1 MKSNDCPTLA
11 RLLLVTRGVKRLQ
24 THSNVFGHV
33 RREPGSGKDEHSG
46 FGPCKLTRTSL
57 SRDDSKGRAFLSG
70 GRERTRDA
78 KCGGLSRSETPQ
90 AGQRPQSAPGPS
102 PELFLRPEGKRT
114 RPAHAQP
121 RSGRRGPAETPE
133 DGGGAP
139 RQHGPS
145 RPAGSTPVRQ
155 RERAASPH
163 PHAGRAGQALHGV
176 SAPTPNEA
184 GPSHQARAPYMAA
197 QSFKNVSGHR
207 KWKLPFSQGLDSET
221 GTVISAI
228 VYWSKQLQSPTRFKE
243 RSQ

>member
-1 MKSNDCPTLA
+1 MQVDPHLPEQGRFQGKGIS
-11 RLLLVTRGVKRLQ
+11 RRGPGAN
-24 THSNVFGHV
+24 SGCEV
-33 RREPGSGKDEHSG
+33 R
-46 FGPCKLTRTSL
+46 
-57 SRDDSKGRAFLSG
+57 
-70 GRERTRDA
+70 
-78 KCGGLSRSETPQ
+78 GLPRSETPQ

-102 PELFLRPEGKRT
+102 PELFLRPEGRRT

-184 GPSHQARAPYMAA
+184 GPSHQARGAGPEEVGPARGRRLHTPPPPARPSAASGGGSNAAPGPAA
-197 QSFKNVSGHR
+197 ARGGEEPALGRAAAAPAQPRAPARAPALRGARGAR
-207 KWKLPFSQGLDSET
+207 KGGGRARRGE
-221 GTVISAI
+221 G
-228 VYWSKQLQSPTRFKE
+228 R
-243 RSQ
+243 R